1 MRRGIACAV
10 MAAVFY
16 ALNAPVS
23 KVLLGRIEPSMLAA
37 LLYIG
42 CGIGMAVVGVFERK
56 GARHEEKLT
65 RKELPYT
72 LAMIVLDIAAPIAL
86 MMGLNRSSAESACNY
101 DCRNGCGNKKRI
113 GWNKMRICRLIFGRQ
128 VFFYG
133 NGIDRSGK

>member
-1 MRRGIACAV
+1 MRGRDEDAERDSCAV

-86 MMGLNRSSAESACNY
+86 MMGLNRSSAESASLLN
-101 DCRNGCGNKKRI
+101 NFEI
-113 GWNKMRICRLIFGRQ
+113 VATSLIALA
-128 VFFYG
+128 VFREK
-133 NGIDRSGK
+133 ISGKLWLALDW